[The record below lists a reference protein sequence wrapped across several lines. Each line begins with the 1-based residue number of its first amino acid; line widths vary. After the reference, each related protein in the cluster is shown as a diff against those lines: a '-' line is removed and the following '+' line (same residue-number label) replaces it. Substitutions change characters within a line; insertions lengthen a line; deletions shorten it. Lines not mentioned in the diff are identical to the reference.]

1 MRTIEVQKLK
11 REILVYLIKAFYSG
25 DFAENVRLIPYAMR
39 PKGSPVPFR
48 CCIHKERAI
57 LRSRTLAGLGLA
69 IEDDNERV
77 ELSAYAAQALH
88 RTRNA
93 ENPLTVLQSACQG
106 CAESFIHVTDLCQN
120 CVAKSCINSCKFGA
134 IKTARGRASIDN
146 AKCKKC
152 RLCIKACP
160 YQAIVKTIVPCENA
174 CPTGAIAKDSGG
186 LACIDTAQCISCGRC
201 VVACPFGAIHNK
213 SQIIDVLKKIKEG
226 KKVIAML
233 APAMLGQMPCAA
245 GQLHSALKKS
255 GFAQV
260 YEVAQGAEITARTE
274 AKDLAER
281 LQNGAA
287 FMTTSCC
294 TAYNELVKKHL
305 PEIRPFVSRTQTP
318 LHYTAE
324 IARREQP
331 DAVNVFV
338 SPCLAKFTEAR
349 QDSQIDHVLTF
360 EEISALFSA
369 LNIEPEE
376 LPEENFAYNS
386 AREARGFALS
396 GGVAKSVQ
404 AAWTGDPAAVKPAL
418 INGLP
423 KTALHEL
430 RAYAQQGRCPA
441 GNLLEIMC
449 CEGGCANGPAVINAE
464 KAAAAR
470 ITKYAAEAATLADQ
484 QI

>member
-1 MRTIEVQKLK
+1 MRQIELQRLK

-25 DFAENVRLIPYAMR
+25 NFAENVRLIPYDMR

-57 LRSRTLAGLGLA
+57 LRLRTMSGLGLA
-69 IEDDNERV
+69 IEDDNERA
-77 ELSAYAAQALH
+77 ELSTYAAQALA

-134 IKTARGRASIDN
+134 IKTVRGRAAIDN

-152 RLCIKACP
+152 RMCIKACP

-174 CPTGAIAKDSGG
+174 CPTGAIAKDSNG
-186 LACIDTAQCISCGRC
+186 LACIDTKKCISCGRC

-213 SQIIDVLKKIKEG
+213 SQIIDVLKKIREG
-226 KKVIAML
+226 KKVIALL
-233 APAMLGQMPCAA
+233 APAMLGQMPCTA

-255 GFAQV
+255 GFALV

-274 AKDLAER
+274 AQDLAER
-281 LQNGAA
+281 LQSGAA

-294 TAYNELVKKHL
+294 SAYNELVKKHL
-305 PEIRPFVSRTQTP
+305 PEMRPFVSHTKTP
-318 LHYTAE
+318 LYYTAE
-324 IARREQP
+324 IVRREQP
-331 DAVNVFV
+331 EAVNVFI
-338 SPCLAKFTEAR
+338 SPCLSKFAEA
-349 QDSQIDHVLTF
+349 QQNSNIDHVLTF
-360 EEISALFSA
+360 EEIGALFVA

-376 LPEENFAYNS
+376 LPEENFAHYS
-386 AREARGFALS
+386 AREARGFPLS

-418 INGLP
+418 LNGLN
-423 KTALHEL
+423 KTTLNEL
-430 RAYAQQGRCPA
+430 RAYARQGQCPA
-441 GNLLEIMC
+441 GNLLEVMC
-449 CEGGCANGPAVINAE
+449 CEGGCAHGPAVLNAE
-464 KAAAAR
+464 RSAAAQ
-470 ITKYAAEAATLADQ
+470 IEKYALAAESLRQ
-484 QI
+484 